1 MIPHTNPPPP
11 KPMKQITMPS
21 RSPPSTPHSNVNHPH
36 LVYYGPLSNSPEQS
50 IVTIPDSPNHQD
62 KNVQT
67 STKQII
73 VQNVSIQT
81 LPNPPF
87 TLQQKEPPNL
97 PTLLQ
102 LGDLLW
108 DPKLFTPMITHCNVH
123 SPILNLYKSF
133 RQTMNLE
140 TYQEIETIKIPI
152 QSSIIHALYQLDA
165 LPFLIA
171 LKEALTKHG
180 RKTFC
185 IQCYHLGHFWKDC
198 PFYRCLYCCL
208 IWPKHDKTYAS
219 TIQNILDQPLS
230 NRNPHHPLPS
240 KSYYPEPSKNR
251 ASPQIN
257 RAAILPPHP
266 MESVKEDERERNLSG
281 RNSETMSTK
290 AWPGNSR
297 RWIGSTTRSLKNSPS
312 PSITKNSKTTLLTTT
327 LMENPAILKTFD
339 FQMEFQI

>member
-11 KPMKQITMPS
+11 KPMKQIIMPS

-50 IVTIPDSPNHQD
+50 IVTVPDSPTHQD

-108 DPKLFTPMITHCNVH
+108 DPKLFTPMITHYNVH

-133 RQTMNLE
+133 RQTMNLK

-152 QSSIIHALYQLDA
+152 QSSIIHALYQLNA

-240 KSYYPEPSKNR
+240 KSYHRLQLPRTVQRHCLQQHWWRTQLFSKLLIFKWNFKYNKGVMLQFPLFLCTT
-251 ASPQIN
+251 SY
-257 RAAILPPHP
+257 HP
-266 MESVKEDERERNLSG
+266 YSFSYLFGPLLSEQTISHYSWHIHIKGLHQHQSLARGSHTRNMLH
-281 RNSETMSTK
+281 
-290 AWPGNSR
+290 
-297 RWIGSTTRSLKNSPS
+297 
-312 PSITKNSKTTLLTTT
+312 
-327 LMENPAILKTFD
+327 
-339 FQMEFQI
+339 